1 MTMNAALRAFAVHV
15 RYPGAD
21 TLLDRP
27 STYEVAALQL
37 AQLIAEQ
44 RRVRTCAN
52 ERCRRLFTRQR
63 GRAKY
68 DNTGHATGVI
78 YCSNLCAKA
87 QSERNR
93 RARLRTAGPAA
104 TAPPET

>member
-1 MTMNAALRAFAVHV
+1 MTMNAALRVFAVHV

-27 STYEVAALQL
+27 STYEIAALQL